1 MTCLSRSDVPVSVLE
16 ACDTALEH
24 AVNSRKK
31 ERGLT
36 NRKFDNAIRKLVEYE
51 QDFHPG

>member
-1 MTCLSRSDVPVSVLE
+1 MTFLSHSDVPVSVLQ

-31 ERGLT
+31 ERKPT
-36 NRKFDNAIRKLVEYE
+36 NQEFDNAIRKLYEYE
-51 QDFHPG
+51 RDFHPE